1 MIVQKYGG
9 TSVGNAERLT
19 NVANIVEN
27 SYNEELVLVVVSAMS
42 SYVKSEGTTSRLLL
56 AADNAIQQKEYQT
69 ILDGLRNFHL
79 DTAKECIPKAEILK
93 DTEVFINNIFDKLS
107 QFLDALTVIRELSA
121 RSSDRILRV
130 GEKLS
135 AKILSSVIAS
145 KNLPAEFL
153 DLSNIAPEK
162 YTVATPQFYNE
173 LENRLKEIL
182 MQLVKDKKI
191 PVITGFIGE
200 IPGGII
206 NSIGRGYTDY
216 TSSMVASV
224 LETRE
229 LQIWKEVDGIFT
241 ADQRLVQDAKV
252 LPVITTEEAAELTY
266 FGSEVIHP
274 FTMERVTRANIPV
287 RIKNTFNP
295 ELDGTLI
302 TDTEED
308 QHVIKNITAKKN
320 ISVLNVR
327 SNRMLMAYGFMAKV
341 FNVLEKYGIVIDLI
355 ATSEVSISMSFEKS
369 GQIEQVIEE
378 LSEFS
383 EVSIEKEK
391 AIVSMVGQKMRQTVG
406 ISGKMFS
413 CLSDHKINI
422 EMISQGAS
430 EINISCIVRS
440 DDADD
445 AVKALH
451 DRFIQSNS

>member
-9 TSVGNAERLT
+9 TSVGTAERLI
-19 NVANIVEN
+19 NVANIVQN
-27 SYNEELVLVVVSAMS
+27 SYNDELVLVVVSAMS
-42 SYVKSEGTTSRLLL
+42 SYIKAEGTTSRLLQ
-56 AADNAIQQKEYQT
+56 AADNAIQQTDYQS
-69 ILDGLRNFHL
+69 ILDKLRIFHL
-79 DTAKECIPKAEILK
+79 ETASECIANQDVLA
-93 DTEVFINNIFDKLS
+93 DTEIFINDIFDKLS
-107 QFLDALTVIRELSA
+107 QFLDALTVIRELSP

-135 AKILSSVIAS
+135 AKILSSVIKS

-162 YTVATPQFYNE
+162 YTVPSLQFYNE
-173 LENRLKEIL
+173 LENRLKEKL
-182 MQLVKDKKI
+182 MVLVKDKKI
-191 PVITGFIGE
+191 PVITGFLGE

-224 LETRE
+224 LEARE

-241 ADQRLVQDAKV
+241 ADPRLVKDAQV

-274 FTMERVTRANIPV
+274 FTMERVTRAKIPV

-295 ELDGTLI
+295 DLDGTLI

-320 ISVLNVR
+320 ISVLNIR

-341 FNVLEKYGIVIDLI
+341 FRVLENYGIIIDLI
-355 ATSEVSISMSFEKS
+355 ATSEVSISMSIEKTD
-369 GQIEQVIEE
+369 QIEPVIEE

-383 EVSIEKEK
+383 EVSLEKGK
-391 AIVSMVGQKMRQTVG
+391 SIVSMVGQKMRKTAG

-430 EINISCIVRS
+430 EINISCIVKLE
-440 DDADD
+440 DADA
-445 AVKALH
+445 AVQALH